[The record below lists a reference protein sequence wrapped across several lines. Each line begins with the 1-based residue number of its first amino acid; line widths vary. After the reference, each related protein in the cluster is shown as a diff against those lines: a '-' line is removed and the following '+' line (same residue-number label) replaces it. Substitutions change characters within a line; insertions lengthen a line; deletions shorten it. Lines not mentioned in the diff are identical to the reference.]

1 MAGTADRPTVLV
13 VEDEESLIELYLRW
27 LDDDYEVL
35 TAEGGAEALRVVD
48 GAGGDVDV
56 VLLDRL
62 MPGMSGDEVLPE
74 LRDRVD
80 DCKVAMVTA
89 VEPDF
94 DVLTMGFDDYLMKPI
109 DRDELLRTIDR
120 LLSRSA
126 FAELEQELYALV
138 SKQAAV
144 RSAKPDEELR
154 EHGEFLELESRIADL
169 RAELDA
175 ALPDM
180 ESDEFVAMVRDIEG
194 DGSVDRSASPRE
206 DPSRDTDE
214 STSRDSEEGTSNGA
228 DSGTDRTGDDAGPG
242 TGPDG
247 DGPDGDVHDGAGPD
261 DDEPDGA
268 GPDGDGSADDGH
280 AGDGRDGGAG

>member
-13 VEDEESLIELYLRW
+13 VEDEEALIELYLRW

-48 GAGGDVDV
+48 HAGGDVDV

-62 MPGMSGDEVLPE
+62 MPGMSGDDVLPE

-194 DGSVDRSASPRE
+194 DGSIDRDWNPHE
-206 DPSRDTDE
+206 DPSTDPDGAA
-214 STSRDSEEGTSNGA
+214 SDGTIPGP
-228 DSGTDRTGDDAGPG
+228 DRTADDVGPG
-242 TGPDG
+242 TGRDG
-247 DGPDGDVHDGAGPD
+247 DGPEGEGP
-261 DDEPDGA
+261 E
-268 GPDGDGSADDGH
+268 GDGRE
-280 AGDGRDGGAG
+280 GDGRDGGGG